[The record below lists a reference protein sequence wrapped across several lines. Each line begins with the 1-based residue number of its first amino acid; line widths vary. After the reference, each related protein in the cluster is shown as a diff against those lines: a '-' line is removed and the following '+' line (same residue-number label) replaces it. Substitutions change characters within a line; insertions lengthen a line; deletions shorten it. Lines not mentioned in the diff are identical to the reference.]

1 MDLLKKSRG
10 FPTMLVFSKISQ
22 NYFCIVKIM
31 DQIYGSRD
39 NDWLLVYGGLA
50 AIGQCGHFKTRE
62 VIEIARR
69 EEEGGGGVCWG
80 SHEWRRLEAK
90 LRRWPHDGT
99 QQRWS
104 VVLRW
109 RDGSRREEDE
119 SWWVQ
124 WIMRVL
130 SSCLL

>member
-22 NYFCIVKIM
+22 NYFCIVKVM

-69 EEEGGGGVCWG
+69 EEEGGRSLLGFSRMASIGG
-80 SHEWRRLEAK
+80 EAMEMATRRHSTEVVGGAPME
-90 LRRWPHDGT
+90 RWFQT
-99 QQRWS
+99 
-104 VVLRW
+104 
-109 RDGSRREEDE
+109 
-119 SWWVQ
+119 
-124 WIMRVL
+124 
-130 SSCLL
+130 

>member
-50 AIGQCGHFKTRE
+50 VIGRCGHFKTRE

-69 EEEGGGGVCWG
+69 ERGGGEEFVGVLTNG
-80 SHEWRRLEAK
+80 VDWR
-90 LRRWPHDGT
+90 
-99 QQRWS
+99 
-104 VVLRW
+104 
-109 RDGSRREEDE
+109 
-119 SWWVQ
+119 
-124 WIMRVL
+124 
-130 SSCLL
+130 